1 MIILRENPLKSLD
14 QIHADTK
21 LKEDTLQK
29 VMGKQQQPKYARKII
44 LSFCVMLVVF
54 GIGYF
59 TQSNLITETEK
70 EYSYIA
76 IDINPSIEMILN
88 EKDVIVNVK
97 AYNEDAKAII
107 NDLSLK
113 DKSYEEGMK
122 EIINGLQQENY
133 LSAESFLQV
142 SVFSQDNQRMKQLE
156 ESITNFLN
164 DEVSTPHG
172 CMHVDESTHEN
183 AQSHH
188 MSFGR
193 YDLIQEIQSID
204 PKYAIEEL
212 NELTMYE
219 LRDIYYNLTNDE
231 WNSDGHGGHGNRH
244 GSGNGQENG
253 HCY

>member
-1 MIILRENPLKSLD
+1 MRKNPLKSLD
-14 QIHADTK
+14 QIYADTK

-29 VMGKQQQPKYARKII
+29 VMRKQQQPKYARKII
-44 LSFCVMLVVF
+44 LSFCVMLVVV

-59 TQSNLITETEK
+59 AQSNLITETEK

-76 IDINPSIEMILN
+76 IDINPSIEMTLN
-88 EKDVIVNVK
+88 EKDAIVNVK

-122 EIINGLQQENY
+122 EIINGLQRENY

-142 SVFSQDNQRMKQLE
+142 SVFSKDNQRMEQLE
-156 ESITNFLN
+156 KKITNFLN
-164 DEVSTPHG
+164 DKVSTPHD

-193 YDLIQEIQSID
+193 YDLIQEIQFID
-204 PKYAIEEL
+204 SKYAIEEL

-219 LRDIYYNLTNDE
+219 LRDIYYKLTNNE
-231 WNSDGHGGHGNRH
+231 WNSDGHGKRH
-244 GSGNGQENG
+244 GSDNGQENG